1 VSTFSSRPSS
11 RWYDP
16 ALGRFLSPDSVVPDK
31 GNPIGL
37 DRYAYVANNPI
48 SRVDESSHCW
58 GVASG
63 IRGLPS
69 YGTTCNNL
77 DMALTIVQSDQATAG
92 QKAGP
97 GAYIGAEGLAHTAL
111 VVGSVACL
119 SNVALCVAGAKT
131 ALGIGGAATE
141 AACADGDCGNEVN
154 VLAKIAERVT
164 DKLQRY
170 LLNPDHPVGGSKAK
184 WFEQALGYTKD
195 NLGDLAKQIVFD
207 PTKAVETGVT
217 QHGTMYNQVITI
229 TGANGKQIDVTF
241 ACIKN
246 LDGIVRLVTAI
257 PTDK

>member
-1 VSTFSSRPSS
+1 
-11 RWYDP
+11 
-16 ALGRFLSPDSVVPDK
+16 
-31 GNPIGL
+31 
-37 DRYAYVANNPI
+37 
-48 SRVDESSHCW
+48 
-58 GVASG
+58 
-63 IRGLPS
+63 
-69 YGTTCNNL
+69 
-77 DMALTIVQSDQATAG
+77 MALTIVQSDQATAG
-92 QKAGP
+92 QKAGAV
-97 GAYIGAEGLAHTAL
+97 AYIGAEGFTHTAL

-154 VLAKIAERVT
+154 VLAKTAESVT

-217 QHGTMYNQVITI
+217 QYGTMYNQVITI

-241 ACIKN
+241 AWIKN

>member
-1 VSTFSSRPSS
+1 LSYLLSDPQGSATLAVNDTGTANTGILRYTSWGETRYSEGATPTNRRYTGQYEEASINLMWYGS

-16 ALGRFLSPDSVVPDK
+16 ALGRFISPDSVVPDK
-31 GNPIGL
+31 GNPQGL

-92 QKAGP
+92 QKAGAV
-97 GAYIGAEGLAHTAL
+97 AYIGAEGFTHTAL

-154 VLAKIAERVT
+154 VLAKTAESVT

-170 LLNPDHPVGGSKAK
+170 LLNPGVV
-184 WFEQALGYTKD
+184 
-195 NLGDLAKQIVFD
+195 NIV
-207 PTKAVETGVT
+207 
-217 QHGTMYNQVITI
+217 
-229 TGANGKQIDVTF
+229 
-241 ACIKN
+241 
-246 LDGIVRLVTAI
+246 
-257 PTDK
+257 